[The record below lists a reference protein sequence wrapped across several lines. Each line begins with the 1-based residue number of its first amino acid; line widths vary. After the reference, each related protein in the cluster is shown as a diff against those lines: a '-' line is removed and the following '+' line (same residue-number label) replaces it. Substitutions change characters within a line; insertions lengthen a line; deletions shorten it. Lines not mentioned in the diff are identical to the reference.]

1 MIDLHLAKD
10 WYADVDEVE
19 VVVDTSQL
27 KERQQIA
34 AIVSAGC
41 DISFLSTHTKK
52 SNKIKKRKKFTHS
65 I

>member
-41 DISFLSTHTKK
+41 DISFLST
-52 SNKIKKRKKFTHS
+52 
-65 I
+65 